1 MGNRQTEFVMYSG
14 LHTIGGVN
22 MAITYG
28 NDRVIFECGLAY
40 DPATDVFD
48 GTVRPRD
55 KNWVRDKLRLG
66 ILPRIEGIY
75 RRQDLG
81 DDPLESAEESQLNT
95 AVFITHLHLDHMAF
109 MGMIAPQ
116 VPVYLHHNAQCIER
130 ALETTG
136 QGVETLQRTYCDIV
150 PGQPVHVGAIEVLP
164 ILCKAKSY
172 YDFAFFIRTPDGTVH
187 WTGDLCLHGTE
198 AEKTLR
204 QMEFLKQQEVDVLLC
219 DCTSFMDSVMK
230 LMYPTMEASAVRPS
244 PDVPPGMLSEREYYE
259 GLFEHIKG
267 RSGLC
272 VFNYYQREMEDAE
285 KFLAWAAATR
295 RACVF
300 EPDAAYIVWKF
311 FQIEPFVYLPDTLPY
326 SGPREQWPA
335 WLKELAAHAKFVQRA
350 DIWANPAGY
359 MLQNS
364 YPHILE
370 LLSLPSQGAA
380 YLHADGTPIGEFDPA
395 YANLRRIVQRAGFE
409 YVTFFCEN
417 YFGHGY
423 PCQVKYFVD
432 EVDPHVLIPC
442 HSYNP
447 ERLLPNHGRQLLP
460 ELYRTYILKDH
471 TLTEKEAQ
479 HA

>member
-130 ALETTG
+130 ALEATG

-244 PDVPPGMLSEREYYE
+244 PEVPQGMLSERQYYD

-395 YANLRRIVQRAGFE
+395 YANLRRIV
-409 YVTFFCEN
+409 
-417 YFGHGY
+417 
-423 PCQVKYFVD
+423 
-432 EVDPHVLIPC
+432 
-442 HSYNP
+442 
-447 ERLLPNHGRQLLP
+447 
-460 ELYRTYILKDH
+460 
-471 TLTEKEAQ
+471 
-479 HA
+479 